1 MIMVIMIIYILSFKL
16 KYGIVLFIM
25 IERVVYKIK
34 KLECKRIKLEI
45 CNKFI
50 KDLLCVILILL

>member
-16 KYGIVLFIM
+16 EYGIVLFIM

-34 KLECKRIKLEI
+34 
-45 CNKFI
+45 NKSVGELNQKF
-50 KDLLCVILILL
+50 VINL

>member
-1 MIMVIMIIYILSFKL
+1 MIMVIMIIYIMSFKL

-34 KLECKRIKLEI
+34 NQSVREL
-45 CNKFI
+45 NQKF
-50 KDLLCVILILL
+50 VINL

>member
-34 KLECKRIKLEI
+34 NQSVGEL
-45 CNKFI
+45 NQKFVINI